1 MLELS
6 YKNEEVYPYLTGG
19 LEEGED
25 GMGEGIVSLY
35 SEVKSTPVNWLWY
48 PYIAAGKITLLQGD
62 PGDGKST
69 MMLRLIAQLSNGGTT
84 PDGQPFI
91 RSQRVLYQ
99 CSEDGVADTI
109 KPRLEA
115 SGADCRNVAFINEE
129 VHGGLTLDDERLRQA
144 IIEFK
149 PRLVVID
156 PIQAYIGN
164 DSDLQIACRARKLL
178 SRIGMWASTYD
189 CAIVLI
195 GHLNKREGTK
205 GLYRS
210 LGSID
215 VVAAARS
222 VLQVERH
229 VDNPDVRIVRQ
240 IKNSLGPSGG
250 EIWFEI
256 NSRNGF
262 RWLEPGNKA
271 EPPVQ
276 QVEEQPQFQSK
287 LEYAAYLIRKI
298 LEEGDVSSKDV
309 FEKLKEQGIGKK
321 TAEEAKKVLGIRSYR
336 QMRQWYWS
344 LDAKDRQKEGDVEYD
359 RD

>member
-1 MLELS
+1 
-6 YKNEEVYPYLTGG
+6 
-19 LEEGED
+19 
-25 GMGEGIVSLY
+25 MGAGIVSLY
-35 SEVKSTPVNWLWY
+35 SEVKSTPVDWLWY
-48 PYIAAGKITLLQGD
+48 PYIAVGKISLLQGD

-69 MMLRLIAQLSNGGTT
+69 MMLRLIAEVSNGGTT
-84 PDGQPFI
+84 PDGQPFG

-129 VHGGLTLDDERLRQA
+129 VNGRLTLDDERLRQA

-164 DSDLQIACRARKLL
+164 DADLQIACRARKLM
-178 SRIGMWASTYD
+178 SRLGMWASTFN

-195 GHLNKREGTK
+195 GHMNKREGTK

-256 NSRNGF
+256 NSQNGF
-262 RWLEPGNKA
+262 RWLEPGNKV
-271 EPPVQ
+271 EPTVQ
-276 QVEEQPQFQSK
+276 QVEEQPKFQSK
-287 LEYAAYLIRKI
+287 LEYAAYLIKKI
-298 LEEGDVSSKDV
+298 LEEGDVSSKEMFSMLTAHGV
-309 FEKLKEQGIGKK
+309 GKK
-321 TAEEAKKVLGIRSYR
+321 TAEEAKKILGLRSYR

-344 LDAKDRQKEGDVEYD
+344 LGCEKTEEGGVMKHDGI
-359 RD
+359 